1 MFHKR
6 LYTKG
11 SEQLWKLGW
20 SASQF
25 LSYLKPQQATL
36 TANRLVL
43 QWSGS
48 VTPDLPLAGLT
59 EERVFYIYF
68 IELTPS
74 CLYQRFTHIRLASYK
89 LPRHLSIPH
98 GKASPAS
105 LPWRF
110 LCSGFPFTFGLKR
123 RFQSTLRLEEEF
135 QVMKKKTQ
143 YIILLPQVPAYLA
156 HQKTVLTLS
165 HCPHKIKDHTVTAGS
180 SWRLSGNMLRDQR

>member
-11 SEQLWKLGW
+11 SEQLWKLGR

-25 LSYLKPQQATL
+25 LSRLKPQQATL

-43 QWSGS
+43 QWSSS
-48 VTPDLPLAGLT
+48 VTLDLLLAGLT

-74 CLYQRFTHIRLASYK
+74 CLYQGFTHIRLASYK
-89 LPRHLSIPH
+89 PLHRLSIPLLS
-98 GKASPAS
+98 KPRP

-110 LCSGFPFTFGLKR
+110 LCSGFPFTFGLR
-123 RFQSTLRLEEEF
+123 VGFQFTLRPKEGS
-135 QVMKKKTQ
+135 QV
-143 YIILLPQVPAYLA
+143 I
-156 HQKTVLTLS
+156 
-165 HCPHKIKDHTVTAGS
+165 KIKSIASNPSASGS
-180 SWRLSGNMLRDQR
+180 CLPSPFRRVC

>member
-11 SEQLWKLGW
+11 SEQLWKLGR

-25 LSYLKPQQATL
+25 LSHLKPQQATL

-48 VTPDLPLAGLT
+48 VTLDLLLAGLT

-89 LPRHLSIPH
+89 LPCHRSIPLLS
-98 GKASPAS
+98 KPRP

-110 LCSGFPFTFGLKR
+110 LCSDFPFTFGLHVG
-123 RFQSTLRLEEEF
+123 FQATLRLKEEF
-135 QVMKKKTQ
+135 QVIKIKNTV
-143 YIILLPQVPAYLA
+143 YNPFCPQVPAYLV
-156 HQKTVLTLS
+156 H
-165 HCPHKIKDHTVTAGS
+165 
-180 SWRLSGNMLRDQR
+180 SGECANLILLPP